1 MPRHQE
7 RKSFPCHQKTSVI
20 FYFPGFP
27 SYRVKTAGRQQTI
40 NDFTWQKSK
49 PNLGTTFLHW
59 TAGIYY
65 IVCLVGVVEHGLQL
79 VDILELLVQEHVV
92 DVVVL
97 PANRCKFPIFLFH
110 VSCAFFVFRVGHVT
124 IF

>member
-1 MPRHQE
+1 MAKIQT
-7 RKSFPCHQKTSVI
+7 KFWDDI
-20 FYFPGFP
+20 FALDG
-27 SYRVKTAGRQQTI
+27 
-40 NDFTWQKSK
+40 W
-49 PNLGTTFLHW
+49 
-59 TAGIYY
+59 Y